1 MDKRTEE
8 FLIDPIFPLLVRMSA
23 PNAIAFFT
31 SAVVVLAEL
40 WFVSELG
47 TNSLAAITI
56 AFPAIMLTQQM
67 AFGTLG
73 GAVTSAISR
82 SLGSGD
88 KERAEKLIW
97 HSIFLAAFGAL
108 SFLLIF
114 FLFGESLLRLLGGK
128 GAMLEESI
136 SYCFIFLSGGIAVWL
151 SGSLSASLR
160 GMGDMQFPASLTVVA
175 SFFQVILSA
184 GLILGWF
191 GFPKLGLVGAAISL
205 VVIGAFMSFVMI
217 IKLSSHSSAIRLRTS
232 RLSFERDLFED
243 IFSVALPASLN
254 PIFTVA
260 TVLILTGLVGQF
272 GSNALAG
279 YGIGSRVEFL
289 MIPIVFGIGAAM
301 TSMVGTN
308 IGANKMERAEK
319 IGLIGSVSSGLLSA
333 VIGIT
338 LALTPEFWI
347 SYFTSDE
354 ATFLVTKQYIQILGF
369 CYLFQGLGLSLFFAS
384 QGANAMKWPIII
396 TFIRFLIAS
405 IGALLAVYWFSSG
418 LVGIFY
424 SSAGAMMI
432 YGVMMI
438 LSLKMGSWRKE

>member
-1 MDKRTEE
+1 M
-8 FLIDPIFPLLVRMSA
+8 
-23 PNAIAFFT
+23 
-31 SAVVVLAEL
+31 
-40 WFVSELG
+40 
-47 TNSLAAITI
+47 
-56 AFPAIMLTQQM
+56 
-67 AFGTLG
+67 
-73 GAVTSAISR
+73 IS
-82 SLGSGD
+82 SN
-88 KERAEKLIW
+88 
-97 HSIFLAAFGAL
+97 
-108 SFLLIF
+108 
-114 FLFGESLLRLLGGK
+114 
-128 GAMLEESI
+128 
-136 SYCFIFLSGGIAVWL
+136 
-151 SGSLSASLR
+151 
-160 GMGDMQFPASLTVVA
+160 
-175 SFFQVILSA
+175 
-184 GLILGWF
+184 
-191 GFPKLGLVGAAISL
+191 
-205 VVIGAFMSFVMI
+205 
-217 IKLSSHSSAIRLRTS
+217 
-232 RLSFERDLFED
+232 
-243 IFSVALPASLN
+243 ASLN